1 MSRHRSWKGASPESS
16 AEARQ
21 HLLAAAQACIE
32 RDGFS
37 KVTLSDVAAAAGVT
51 RPTVYRY
58 FGSAEELFN
67 AAAVTASGGFLER
80 MRARTARLEDPV
92 DRVVETLVIL
102 ISEIPEDPYL
112 AELFRM
118 REAVSVRAESQNAS
132 VANELRLPDVTVTC
146 KVASTSE
153 LRAFRK
159 ACTRARQVSSDQPA
173 STASSASSPTTGR
186 PDTPAATSTAEAA
199 TLAPRDAGARK
210 GPTCTNC
217 AKPRGRVYT
226 SRYTDRSSERSTSP
240 RKTFAFASSKRHQR
254 SP

>member
-1 MSRHRSWKGASPESS
+1 MSRHGSWKGASPESS

-132 VANELRLPDVTVTC
+132 VANELRLYLGDRWREGEPALEAFAEILLRLLRSFVDDPGPARTTN
-146 KVASTSE
+146 E
-153 LRAFRK
+153 LRALL
-159 ACTRARQVSSDQPA
+159 ARWIEPML
-173 STASSASSPTTGR
+173 R
-186 PDTPAATSTAEAA
+186 PC
-199 TLAPRDAGARK
+199 L
-210 GPTCTNC
+210 
-217 AKPRGRVYT
+217 
-226 SRYTDRSSERSTSP
+226 
-240 RKTFAFASSKRHQR
+240 H
-254 SP
+254 